1 VESNVT
7 KRFPDPEPVLGLR
20 QNLGQF
26 SLLVLVNAFVGGMV
40 GLERAILPLIA
51 EREFGLVSKSVIL
64 SFIVGF
70 GFVKAFTNLAAGRF
84 SDRIGRKGLLV
95 GGWIVGLPVP
105 LILMWAPSWGWITF
119 ANFLLGINQGL
130 CWSTTVIMK
139 IDLVGPQR
147 RGLAMGLNEFS
158 GYFAVSLAA
167 LASGYIAASYG
178 LRPAPF
184 YLGIGIAAMGLFLSI
199 FFIRETHGHA
209 RHEAKGQGGAEEVPF
224 REIFAR
230 TSYKDPNLFSCSQ
243 AGMVNNLN
251 DGMAWGLF
259 PLFFAAA
266 NLTVERIAI
275 LAAAY
280 PAVWGICQL
289 FTGALSDRVGR
300 KWMIAGGMW
309 VQAGGIWMIA
319 ATASFAL
326 WMTGAVFLG
335 VGTAMVYPTLL
346 AAIGDVAHPSWRA
359 SAVGV
364 YRLWRD
370 AGYAFGAI
378 LSGIVADLFGVVW
391 AIVVVG
397 GLTFLSGTM
406 VALRMSETL
415 GLKMMKVES
424 P

>member
-1 VESNVT
+1 VPEKTADKANFPT
-7 KRFPDPEPVLGLR
+7 APDPEPVLGLR

-84 SDRIGRKGLLV
+84 SDKVGRKGLLV

-105 LILMWAPSWGWITF
+105 FMLMWAPSWGWITV

-147 RGLAMGLNEFS
+147 RGLAMGLNEFA
-158 GYFAVSLAA
+158 GYFAVSMAA
-167 LASGYIAASYG
+167 LASGYIAAAYG

-184 YLGIGIAAMGLFLSI
+184 YLGIGIAAAGLFLSI
-199 FFIRETHGHA
+199 FFVHETHGHA
-209 RHEAKGQGGAEEVPF
+209 RHEAKGAGGAEHVPF
-224 REIFAR
+224 KEIFTR
-230 TSYKDPNLFSCSQ
+230 TSYKDPDLFSCSQ

-266 NLTVERIAI
+266 QLSVERIAV
-275 LAAAY
+275 LAATY

-289 FTGALSDRVGR
+289 FTGAFSDRVGR

-309 VQAGGIWMIA
+309 VQAGGIGLIA
-319 ATASFAL
+319 ATDSFSS

-370 AGYAFGAI
+370 AGYAFGAL
-378 LSGIVADLFGVVW
+378 LSGIIADVLGIVW
-391 AIVVVG
+391 AIAAIG
-397 GLTFLSGTM
+397 ALTFVSGSI
-406 VALRMSETL
+406 VALRMTETL
-415 GLKMMKVES
+415 KRE
-424 P
+424 

>member
-1 VESNVT
+1 MGDKAIIST
-7 KRFPDPEPVLGLR
+7 APDPEPALGLR

-51 EREFGLVSKSVIL
+51 EREFGLVSKSIIL

-95 GGWIVGLPVP
+95 AGWIVGLPVP
-105 LILMWAPSWGWITF
+105 LILMWAPSWGWITV
-119 ANFLLGINQGL
+119 ANLLLGINQGL

-147 RGLAMGLNEFS
+147 RGLAMGLNEFA
-158 GYFAVSLAA
+158 GYFAVAVTA
-167 LASGYIAASYG
+167 LASGYIAAAYG

-184 YLGIGIAAMGLFLSI
+184 YLGIGIAGAGLLLSVL
-199 FFIRETHGHA
+199 FVRETHGHA
-209 RHEAKGQGGAEEVPF
+209 RHEAKGQGGAVSVPF
-224 REIFAR
+224 KEIFAR
-230 TSYKDPNLFSCSQ
+230 TSYRDTNLFSCSQ

-266 NLTVERIAI
+266 HLSVERIAV
-275 LAAAY
+275 LAATY

-300 KWMIAGGMW
+300 KWMIACGMW
-309 VQAGGIWMIA
+309 VQAGGIGLIA
-319 ATASFAL
+319 AASSFFP
-326 WMTGAVFLG
+326 WMTGAVLLG

-370 AGYAFGAI
+370 AGYAFGAL
-378 LSGIVADLFGVVW
+378 LSGIIADAMSIVW
-391 AIVVVG
+391 AIAAVG
-397 GLTFLSGTM
+397 TLTFASGLI
-406 VALRMSETL
+406 VALRMTETL
-415 GLKMMKVES
+415 KRG
-424 P
+424 

>member
-1 VESNVT
+1 MTPIAAALET
-7 KRFPDPEPVLGLR
+7 EPVLGLR
-20 QNLGQF
+20 RNLGQF

-84 SDRIGRKGLLV
+84 SDKIGRKGLLV

-105 LILMWAPSWGWITF
+105 FLLMWAPSWGWITV
-119 ANFLLGINQGL
+119 ANLLLGINQGL

-147 RGLAMGLNEFS
+147 RGLAMGLNEFA
-158 GYFAVSLAA
+158 GYFAVAMTA
-167 LASGYIAASYG
+167 LASGYIAAAYG

-184 YLGIGIAAMGLFLSI
+184 YLGIGIAGAGLLLSV
-199 FFIRETHGHA
+199 FCVRETHGHA
-209 RHEAKGQGGAEEVPF
+209 RHEAKGQGGAVSVPF
-224 REIFAR
+224 KEIFAR
-230 TSYKDPNLFSCSQ
+230 TSYRDPNLFSCSQ

-266 NLTVERIAI
+266 HLSVERIAA
-275 LAAAY
+275 LAATY

-300 KWMIAGGMW
+300 KWMIACGMW
-309 VQAGGIWMIA
+309 VQAGGIGLIA
-319 ATASFAL
+319 ASSSFFP

-370 AGYAFGAI
+370 AGYAFGAL
-378 LSGIVADLFGVVW
+378 LSGMIADLLGVVW
-391 AIVVVG
+391 AITVVG
-397 GLTFLSGTM
+397 ALTLASGLV
-406 VALRMSETL
+406 VALRMTETL
-415 GLKMMKVES
+415 KRG
-424 P
+424 